1 MMRKME
7 NTVFLN
13 FQECCITNLN
23 HIGLFYHGKLRKIP
37 TNHVGDIIRP
47 KRGCCCWTKQASKQ
61 AIMNILEPISDRSAS
76 EEWPIAARDEVKEI
90 ENQNKKET
98 RRVRTWRLIVTFIL
112 TATGISVSSSSYLA
126 LLKQE
131 EQNFEDA
138 VRVSRDA

>member
-1 MMRKME
+1 
-7 NTVFLN
+7 
-13 FQECCITNLN
+13 
-23 HIGLFYHGKLRKIP
+23 
-37 TNHVGDIIRP
+37 
-47 KRGCCCWTKQASKQ
+47 
-61 AIMNILEPISDRSAS
+61 MNILEPISDRSAS